1 LYRSFMPFIKDMTLS
16 IETGTSKEM
25 PPSES
30 NKTTTSP
37 SSLDAN
43 SVSLT
48 FKEKAQ

>member
-1 LYRSFMPFIKDMTLS
+1 MLFMKDMSLS
-16 IETGTSKEM
+16 IEMGMSKEM

-30 NKTTTSP
+30 NMTTTSP

-48 FKEKAQ
+48 FEEKAQ

>member
-1 LYRSFMPFIKDMTLS
+1 MPFMKDMTLS
-16 IETGTSKEM
+16 IETGMSKEM

-30 NKTTTSP
+30 NMKTTSP

-43 SVSLT
+43 SMSLT